1 MEGQEGKAPMKVWM
15 SPETKNKNRYALE
28 SVGGL
33 LGIVAVMLAFIAAGS
48 ILPLMF
54 GWDVRYV
61 SLTVCIAVTVLG
73 FWLARRLG
81 QRSVRNALCFFLDEE
96 DRLYALDV
104 RLMVRY
110 GRGLS
115 GYAEASAKI
124 QHRLDEIK
132 RMADSGYL
140 LSSLAIEILQVESI
154 REKQR
159 VYSMICRV
167 QYGNGGTGKRTLL
180 LVKGYEEEES
190 LIRELERRE
199 V

>member
-1 MEGQEGKAPMKVWM
+1 MKVWM

-81 QRSVRNALCFFLDEE
+81 QRSVRNALCFFLGFHI
-96 DRLYALDV
+96 V
-104 RLMVRY
+104 FF
-110 GRGLS
+110 
-115 GYAEASAKI
+115 KF
-124 QHRLDEIK
+124 
-132 RMADSGYL
+132 
-140 LSSLAIEILQVESI
+140 SI
-154 REKQR
+154 
-159 VYSMICRV
+159 
-167 QYGNGGTGKRTLL
+167 
-180 LVKGYEEEES
+180 
-190 LIRELERRE
+190 
-199 V
+199 